1 MTNPWVKWWENLQ
14 MQWALLNT
22 SMNQI
27 QLLVLGAALLAALSI
42 DRMLEQYRESW
53 VGDPERHRLRAV
65 LWAAKYPGLALLFGY
80 LALSIYSATG
90 RPSYTLNRLISL
102 FWFVL
107 GYALV
112 ARSVS
117 TLLPPS
123 EARQTIRRFLL
134 PALAILG
141 LLHVLG
147 LLAVLWDWAT
157 QPLFS
162 AEWGT
167 VTAAKILTAL
177 AIAVAFWIGAQV
189 TKGLFL
195 RRVLPRTETDPGL
208 AQSAAT
214 FVQFGIIVVGLWIAV
229 ASLGLQLSNLTL
241 LISALTVGIGFGLQD
256 VIKNIM
262 GGMILLAEGHVRPDE
277 VFQITDETGTIERI
291 GIRSTTLRTW
301 DGAQVIIPNAN
312 LISEKISDL
321 TDARRISI
329 QVGASTAADP
339 RLVER
344 LLLEIATS
352 HPDVVDDPAPSV
364 VFDSFG
370 ESTFDFTLYCY
381 VGDRSQLLA
390 TRSDLRYA
398 VVETFDRQ
406 GVEMPFRQ
414 LDVHLRSG
422 WSPEKDPQPPGG

>member
-1 MTNPWVKWWENLQ
+1 VTNPWVKWWEDSQ
-14 MQWALLNT
+14 RQWTLLNT
-22 SMNQI
+22 SVIQI

-42 DRMLEQYRESW
+42 DRMLEQYRDSW
-53 VGDPERHRLRAV
+53 VGDPARHRLRV
-65 LWAAKYPGLALLFGY
+65 ILWAAKYPALALLFGY

-90 RPSYTLNRLISL
+90 RPSYTLSRLVSL

-112 ARSVS
+112 AKSVVVLQPAS
-117 TLLPPS
+117 K
-123 EARQTIRRFLL
+123 ARQTIRRILL

-141 LLHVLG
+141 LLHILG

-167 VTAAKILTAL
+167 VTAAKVLTGV

-189 TKGLFL
+189 TKSIFL
-195 RRVLPRTETDPGL
+195 HRVLPRTETDPGL

-214 FVQFGIIVVGLWIAV
+214 FVQFAIIVIGLWTAV

-241 LISALTVGIGFGLQD
+241 LVSALTVGIGFGLQD

-277 VFQITDETGTIERI
+277 VFKITDETGSIERI
-291 GIRSTTLRTW
+291 GIRSTTLRTL
-301 DGAQVIIPNAN
+301 DGAQVIIPNAS
-312 LISEKISDL
+312 LITEKISDL
-321 TDARRISI
+321 TDARRITI

-344 LLLEIATS
+344 LLLEIAAS

-364 VFDSFG
+364 VFDGFG
-370 ESTFDFTLYCY
+370 ESTFDFALHCH
-381 VGDRSQLLA
+381 VADRSQLIS
-390 TRSDLRYA
+390 TPSDLRYA
-398 VVETFDRQ
+398 VVEVFDRQ
-406 GVEMPFRQ
+406 GVDMPFRQ

-422 WSPEKDPQPPGG
+422 WSHEKEQAPPGG